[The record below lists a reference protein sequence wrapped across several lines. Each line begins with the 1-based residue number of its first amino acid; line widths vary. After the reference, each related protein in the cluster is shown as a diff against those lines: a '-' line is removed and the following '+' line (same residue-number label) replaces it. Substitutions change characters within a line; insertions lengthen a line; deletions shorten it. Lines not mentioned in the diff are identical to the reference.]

1 MTAYPRIHRWPGLI
15 RLSGHGEGL
24 GSPQEAAARR
34 GCQRAEEPPMNNVP
48 YGLGAKRPEPVLP
61 CTGACRGDRPAW
73 DEPARFGRMPD
84 GTRTIFCTCCMH
96 VLTPVEAL
104 APAPNLASSIDPA
117 GAKRWECQPCGYDTV
132 VLKELKAKA

>member
-1 MTAYPRIHRWPGLI
+1 
-15 RLSGHGEGL
+15 
-24 GSPQEAAARR
+24 
-34 GCQRAEEPPMNNVP
+34 MNNVP

-73 DEPARFGRMPD
+73 DGPARFGRMPD

-104 APAPNLASSIDPA
+104 APAPHLTSRAASTRPERSGGSASPA
-117 GAKRWECQPCGYDTV
+117 ATTRSCSRN
-132 VLKELKAKA
+132 

>member
-1 MTAYPRIHRWPGLI
+1 
-15 RLSGHGEGL
+15 
-24 GSPQEAAARR
+24 
-34 GCQRAEEPPMNNVP
+34 MNNEP

-73 DEPARFGRMPD
+73 DGPARFGRMPD